1 MTDELFNLAQP
12 MGLSTALAIYEG
24 QRPYMP
30 QPRGGLG
37 INAPNLRSVLDK
49 ADALLLDGYGVLNVG
64 AEAVAEASAMLQAAK
79 IAGVEVLVLTNG
91 ASKDTALTAQKYQ
104 TLGLDIN
111 PDHVVSSR
119 DAMLEMI
126 TQNPH
131 HLTSLGVADSFTDA
145 PVVAG
150 IEMVN
155 LSDANVKAS
164 VDAWLS
170 VDAIGLFGAVHWS
183 EAWQANLEAAVAAG
197 KLIYVANPDVTAP
210 QTGAYSREPGF
221 WVAKACR
228 NMDAAAMAAQIH
240 WFGKPHAPVFD
251 LALRRLAAVTGRTDW
266 DKSRIFMVG
275 DTLHTDILGGN
286 AAGLGTVL
294 IKNHGLFRQGGAE
307 EAIALSGITPDYIV
321 DTV

>member
-1 MTDELFNLAQP
+1 MTDELFTLDQP
-12 MGLSTALAIYEG
+12 MGLSAALAIYES

-30 QPRGGLG
+30 QPRGGQG
-37 INAPNLRSVLDK
+37 NTAPNLRAILDK

-64 AEAVAEASAMLQAAK
+64 ADAVAGASEMLQAAK
-79 IAGVEVLVLTNG
+79 MAGVAVLVLTNG
-91 ASKDTALTAQKYQ
+91 ASKDTSVTAQKYQ
-104 TLGLDIN
+104 ALGLDIH

-119 DAMLEMI
+119 DAMIEMI

-131 HLTSLGVADSFTDA
+131 HISTLGVADSFTDA
-145 PVVAG
+145 PVLAG
-150 IEMVN
+150 IDMVS
-155 LSDANVKAS
+155 LSDA
-164 VDAWLS
+164 DADPWLS
-170 VDAIGLFGAVHWS
+170 VDAIGLFGTVHWS

-197 KLIYVANPDVTAP
+197 KPIYVANPDVTAP

-228 NMDAAAMAAQIH
+228 KMDAAAMACQVH

-251 LALRRLAAVTGRTDW
+251 LALRRLATVTGRTDW

-286 AAGLGTVL
+286 AMGLGTVL
-294 IKNHGLFRQGGAE
+294 IKNHGLFRRGGAE
-307 EAIALSGITPDYIV
+307 DAIALSGITPDYIV